1 MTGNGMA
8 TRSSDLLT
16 SHRAIREALFKA
28 GQGSTL
34 LVSGDSPRLEQLLE
48 TARANGVAVRRLARN
63 ELRAIAP
70 DAHDCALEFVGKR
83 REHLSL
89 EDVLDGPETDSL
101 LVLVLDHVTD
111 PHNYGAILRSAD
123 QFGVDAVVVAGRR
136 SAPLSA
142 VAIQASAGTAPHV
155 PIVTVANLA
164 SAIES
169 MKQRN
174 VWVYAADM
182 DGEQAHRSNLSGRV
196 AVVMGSEGKG
206 VSRLIADRSDGHLR
220 IPMGGHADSLNVSVA
235 CGVLLY
241 EIRRQQGWL
250 DTH

>member
-1 MTGNGMA
+1 MA
-8 TRSSDLLT
+8 AQSSELLT
-16 SHRAIREALFKA
+16 SHRAIREALSTA
-28 GQGSTL
+28 GRGSTL

-48 TARANGVAVRRLARN
+48 KARSNGVAVRRLARS

-70 DAHDCALEFVGKR
+70 DAHDCALEFVGMR

-89 EDVLDGPETDSL
+89 EDVLGDPETDSL

-142 VAIQASAGTAPHV
+142 VAIQSSAGTATHV
-155 PIVTVANLA
+155 PIVTVPNLA

-169 MKQRN
+169 MKERN

-206 VSRLIADRSDGHLR
+206 VSRLIADRSDAHLR

-241 EIRRQQGWL
+241 EVRRQQGWL

>member
-1 MTGNGMA
+1 MA
-8 TRSSDLLT
+8 THSSELLT
-16 SHRAIREALFKA
+16 SHRAIREALPKA
-28 GQGSTL
+28 GKGSTL

-48 TARANGVAVRRLARN
+48 TARSNGVAVRRLARS
-63 ELRAIAP
+63 ELRSVAP
-70 DAHDCALEFVGKR
+70 DAHDCALEFVGVR
-83 REHLSL
+83 RGDLTL
-89 EDVLDGPETDSL
+89 EAILDRSETDPL

-123 QFGVDAVVVAGRR
+123 QFEVDAVVVAGRR

-155 PIVTVANLA
+155 PIVTVTNLA
-164 SAIES
+164 SAVES
-169 MKQRN
+169 MKERN
-174 VWVYAADM
+174 IWVYAAEM
-182 DGEQAHRSNLSGRV
+182 DGEPAQRSNLSGRV

-250 DTH
+250 ETH

>member
-1 MTGNGMA
+1 MA
-8 TRSSDLLT
+8 THSSELLT
-16 SHRAIREALFKA
+16 SHRAIREALPNA
-28 GQGSTL
+28 GAGSTL
-34 LVSGDSPRLEQLLE
+34 LISGDSPRLEQLLE
-48 TARANGVAVRRLARN
+48 KARANGVAVRRVART
-63 ELRAIAP
+63 ELRSVAP
-70 DAHDCALEFVGKR
+70 DAHDCALEFVGVR
-83 REHLSL
+83 REELSL
-89 EDVLDGPETDSL
+89 DDIVGGSETSSL
-101 LVLVLDHVTD
+101 LLLVLDHVTD

-155 PIVTVANLA
+155 PIVTVVNLA
-164 SAIES
+164 AAVES
-169 MKQRN
+169 LKERN

-182 DGEQAHRSNLSGRV
+182 DGQPAHRSNLSGRV

-206 VSRLIADRSDGHLR
+206 VSRLIADRSDGHVR

-250 DTH
+250 DAH